1 MTDLCSRALYQSSAE
16 QTQVADVA
24 ADWGF
29 WHLSQFSKD
38 YRQLFGERP
47 SDTLQK
53 IPWKNKP
60 PSQPDR
66 MIL

>member
-1 MTDLCSRALYQSSAE
+1 M
-16 QTQVADVA
+16 ADVA